1 MRLAP
6 RESLRFCG
14 RTFRAHELEWMK
26 RLLAAESLSRCQL
39 ARRVCEQLHWVNGAG
54 RLKEM
59 SCRVALL
66 RMERAGLIGLPAPRQ
81 PNTNGRSSPEEVR
94 IPRPEGPLRLRVG
107 AGESVRVELVQSAV
121 EARWYRALMR
131 HHHYLGCKPMAG
143 AQLRYLIWS
152 RDWLV
157 GGLGWGAAAWMVAAR
172 DRWIGWSA
180 SQREQRLEWV
190 VNNSRFLLLPW
201 VQCPNL
207 GSWVLG
213 RMTHQ
218 LPPDWQQR
226 YGYRPVLLESFVEE
240 GRFGGTC
247 YQAAHWLC
255 LGQTLGRGKLEKT
268 HAAVLPIKRL
278 FVRPL
283 RPDFRDLLCR

>member
-14 RTFRAHELEWMK
+14 RTFQAHELEWMK
-26 RLLAAESLSRCQL
+26 SLLACESLTRCQL
-39 ARRVCEQLHWVNGAG
+39 ARRVCEQWHWVNRAG

-66 RMERAGLIGLPAPRQ
+66 RMERAGLIRLPAPRQ
-81 PNTNGRSSPEEVR
+81 PNTNGRPSPDELR
-94 IPRPEGPLRLRVG
+94 IPRPEGPLSLTVAER
-107 AGESVRVELVQSAV
+107 ESVRLALVQTPS

-143 AQLRYLIWS
+143 AQLRYLVWS
-152 RDWLV
+152 GDWLL
-157 GGLGWGAAAWMVAAR
+157 GGLGFGAAAWMVAAR

-190 VNNSRFLLLPW
+190 INNSRFLLLPW
-201 VQCPNL
+201 VECRNL

-213 RMTHQ
+213 RVARQ
-218 LPPDWQQR
+218 LPSDWQSR

-240 GRFGGTC
+240 ARFRGTC
-247 YQAAHWLC
+247 YQAANWLC
-255 LGQTLGRGKLEKT
+255 LGQTRGRGKLEKT
-268 HAAVLPIKRL
+268 HAAVLPIKRV